1 MYSAVPNPRDE
12 WESLELRIIT
22 FVEEGSDEGALKL
35 DKHKSI
41 WPDGLHHKVLRDL
54 ADVKITIILER
65 LWQPGQCPEVWQK
78 ENVTPICRKKD
89 LGSYRPVSLILI
101 LGKVLEQIIL
111 ETISKHMEDKKL
123 TGSSQHRFIKEKSC
137 LTNLFAFHND
147 LASLVDVWKAVDVYL
162 EFVKVFCSL
171 MKYKLNK
178 RTVKGK
184 LTLDWPARLCG
195 LWSVVQSVAG
205 GWSLVM

>member
-1 MYSAVPNPRDE
+1 M
-12 WESLELRIIT
+12 
-22 FVEEGSDEGALKL
+22 
-35 DKHKSI
+35 
-41 WPDGLHHKVLRDL
+41 
-54 ADVKITIILER
+54 
-65 LWQPGQCPEVWQK
+65 
-78 ENVTPICRKKD
+78 
-89 LGSYRPVSLILI
+89 
-101 LGKVLEQIIL
+101 LEQIIL

-147 LASLVDVWKAVDVYL
+147 LASLVDDWKAVDVYL

-184 LTLDWPARLCG
+184 LTLD
-195 LWSVVQSVAG
+195 
-205 GWSLVM
+205 